1 MKAHSIATALAV
13 FAVSGSFT
21 PAFARPYLYVSGF
34 SYSGSAKECL
44 RGAKTA
50 LKEAGFKR
58 DLETEKYDG
67 DAAGEGGYVSGYLK
81 SNPVAATIECDAGE
95 GMTSLGVSGLN
106 DDLTFEKYEALYD
119 AEW

>member
-13 FAVSGSFT
+13 FAVSGSLT

-34 SYSGSAKECL
+34 SYSGSAQECL
-44 RGAKTA
+44 NGAKTA

-58 DLETEKYDG
+58 DLETEKFDG
-67 DAAGEGGYVSGYLK
+67 DATGEGGYVYGYLK
-81 SNPVAATIECDAGE
+81 SNPVAATIGCNSAE

-106 DDLTFEKYEALYD
+106 DALTFEKYEELYD